1 MRSREGKSEGNEYA
15 LVKAGDY
22 FQREEASKAG
32 GMVAQVF
39 NPTTQQAEAGGTMSL
54 RLTWSP

>member
-1 MRSREGKSEGNEYA
+1 MAQAFERMGIVC
-15 LVKAGDY
+15 VKAGDY